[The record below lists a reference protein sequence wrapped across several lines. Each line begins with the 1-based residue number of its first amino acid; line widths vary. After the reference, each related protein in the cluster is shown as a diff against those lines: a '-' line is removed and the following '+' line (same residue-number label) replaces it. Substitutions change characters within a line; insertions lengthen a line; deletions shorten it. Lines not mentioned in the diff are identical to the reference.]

1 MAKSKQSHVQ
11 DTIATASISAT
22 TTPKTA
28 PTPVNSTTT
37 SSETSLAITHNS
49 LWYRIHVLIYDLR
62 HFTDDSSLAR
72 LNTAT
77 DPTYIGAPYFSA
89 AEAQLVKATKL
100 DGSTLEKVFE
110 STMKEKLKKR
120 EEKGEKDFRMCAPH
134 DLAPL
139 FERAF
144 DVKYTKLNKS
154 KHFRD
159 LLRKEGLELKEGQR
173 FKGV

>member
-1 MAKSKQSHVQ
+1 MVKS
-11 DTIATASISAT
+11 
-22 TTPKTA
+22 
-28 PTPVNSTTT
+28 
-37 SSETSLAITHNS
+37 
-49 LWYRIHVLIYDLR
+49 
-62 HFTDDSSLAR
+62 
-72 LNTAT
+72 
-77 DPTYIGAPYFSA
+77 
-89 AEAQLVKATKL
+89 TKL

-120 EEKGEKDFRMCAPH
+120 EEKGGKDFRMCAPH

-144 DVKYTKLNKS
+144 GVGYIRLGKS
-154 KHFRD
+154 KHFKD